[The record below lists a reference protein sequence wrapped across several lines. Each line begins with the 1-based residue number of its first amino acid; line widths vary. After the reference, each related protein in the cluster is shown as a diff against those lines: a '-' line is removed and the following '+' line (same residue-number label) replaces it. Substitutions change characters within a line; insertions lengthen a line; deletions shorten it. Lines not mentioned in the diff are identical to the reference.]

1 MIYKTD
7 NNIVLSIREVEK
19 RFSSFAMTNINLDL
33 YKRDYLILLGPTGSG
48 KTLLLQ
54 LICGSV
60 FPDKGEIIIENEV
73 VTRKFPEERGIGIVY
88 QDYLLFPTMTVEKNI
103 NFGKKY
109 FLRINK
115 SNKKEFEER
124 FDYIVNGLDIKK
136 LLGRKAKHLSGGEQQ
151 RVALARSLVIAPKI
165 LLLDEPLSAVDT
177 SMRETI
183 MAELIKI
190 HNELH
195 QTTIHITHNQEEAL
209 ILGNRIAVI
218 SKGNLQQVG
227 NTREVLTKPASS
239 FVAEFLGGRNLYHCK
254 VRNGKKEITINNHKF
269 INSEGISVN
278 GRNNVRI
285 CIRPECINLSNKVEK
300 SYAHNIPGKI
310 THCDY
315 KLYAVIFEVST
326 DIGISMDV
334 IVSYQECNNHD
345 FHIGKQ
351 VYLCFNT
358 EDVHVIN

>member
-1 MIYKTD
+1 MNNETGR
-7 NNIVLSIREVEK
+7 NIVLSIRGVEK
-19 RFSSFAMTNINLDL
+19 GFSSFAMKNINLDL

-60 FPDKGEIIIENEV
+60 FPDEGEIIIENEI

-88 QDYLLFPTMTVEKNI
+88 QDYLLFPNMTVEKNI

-109 FLRINK
+109 YLRINK

-124 FDYIVNGLDIKK
+124 FDYIVDGLDIKK
-136 LLGRKAKHLSGGEQQ
+136 LLDRKAKHLSGGEQQ

-183 MAELIKI
+183 IEELIKI

-195 QTTIHITHNQEEAL
+195 QTTIHITHNQEEAF

-218 SKGNLQQVG
+218 SEGRLCQVG
-227 NTREVLTKPASS
+227 NTREVLNNPSS
-239 FVAEFLGGRNLYHCK
+239 RFVAEFLGGRNLFRCK
-254 VRNGKKEITINNHKF
+254 VCNGGKEITINNQRF
-269 INSEGISVN
+269 ISGEGISLN
-278 GRNNVRI
+278 GNNKVQI
-285 CIRPECINLSNKVEK
+285 CIRPECITISNKINK
-300 SYAHNIPGKI
+300 SYSHNIQGKI
-310 THCDY
+310 THCDR
-315 KLYAVIFEVST
+315 KLYAVIFKIST

-345 FHIGKQ
+345 FHVGKR

-358 EDVHVIN
+358 EDVQIIN